1 MKDIV
6 AIIIVHERRDSI
18 WHTLA
23 SLKQLEKHLQMIAI
37 VHPPEYHL
45 PRHHSNCITYRRHWY
60 DVKSP
65 ASFKRFLRSSASFWR
80 ILVHNGYFFTIN
92 QTSGAVGNQY
102 ALFIPKATYL
112 RYPFPDQ
119 DLLPFPEALLPFWF
133 SLLPRDKKVCLAQ
146 SEQWARLANHSK
158 QTSVRQKQEW
168 TNNYA
173 LTSET
178 SSELSITVLI
188 ANFNQHPYLDNAI
201 ASCLI
206 GPSIPEQILVV
217 DDGSTDDSVFK
228 LNRWNVDKVQI
239 LFNPHNEGKAR
250 ALNRLLPFVKS
261 DYIIELDADDWLDPD
276 AFSILANELVDMPM
290 ESPLLYGNL
299 RRWKADNLSQVRYKG
314 ITKGRQIQT
323 KQDLLGYRFPLGPR
337 IYRTSALKEVGGFP
351 ISSYEEGRL
360 YEDVAVLDRLLEVG
374 PLLYKDF
381 TIYNVR
387 DHMESITQK
396 NHSKWNGFLDQ
407 LDP

>member
-1 MKDIV
+1 M
-6 AIIIVHERRDSI
+6 
-18 WHTLA
+18 TLNDLLRHLNASYVLLLRSGA
-23 SLKQLEKHLQMIAI
+23 SLSTTVDI
-37 VHPPEYHL
+37 
-45 PRHHSNCITYRRHWY
+45 
-60 DVKSP
+60 
-65 ASFKRFLRSSASFWR
+65 SS
-80 ILVHNGYFFTIN
+80 TIN